1 MKYIKIFLLPFL
13 GLLISLGAIVFYHQ
27 SMDKPEEKMIKAG
40 VLSIDDWDFTKNGP
54 ITLEGK
60 WDIYWDQLLTPDL
73 MEEAKG
79 KEQIDVPFLWKEVN
93 KAEGYATYH
102 LSIKDLPIG
111 EIYSLKM
118 MDYFSA
124 FNLWVDDKLVAST
137 GKVGTSKDQEVP
149 IFDPQVASFAVTES
163 TTDILI
169 QVSNFHYREG
179 GIWYPL
185 VLGTNSQ
192 IHDMTAKQIGLE
204 YILFVVL
211 LIIGFIHIGQYLNRK
226 SDRVPLW
233 FGLYCLTIS
242 FRSTAV
248 GERILGDW
256 FPSIPM
262 ELMMKSSFFWYF
274 LSLPLFLRFISSLYK
289 EEAFPKI
296 NRYFTI
302 FGLLFS
308 AIVLFFPAKIYSS
321 VLIIF
326 NGVMPVIILCVLIMI
341 VKAVYHKRHGA
352 KIVLL
357 CMTIYSFTITYDIL
371 VAQKIIIGR
380 ELTAFGLLI
389 FVLSQSYVTFSKF
402 SSAFKEVDKV
412 QKELMVLNGTL
423 DTKIKER
430 TKELETSKQQLVE
443 MNEQLVHLSYIDGLT
458 GVANRRSFN
467 QKLEEYWQD
476 ALRTQEPFSV
486 MLLDVDFFK
495 QYNDNYGHQQGDKV
509 LMDMASIMLELAL
522 EEKDLVARYG
532 GEEFAILLVNKD
544 STQAVKVAKELK
556 STLAA
561 KQIEHNFSK
570 VCPYLTASIG
580 IATVIP
586 KEELSPSLLILK
598 ADEGLYESKEKGRNT
613 YTAIDV
619 DKVYSH

>member
-1 MKYIKIFLLPFL
+1 MKYVKIFLLPFL
-13 GLLISLGAIVFYHQ
+13 AILIGLFLVIFYHQ
-27 SMDKPEEKMIKAG
+27 SVDKPEKKMVKAG
-40 VLSIDDWDFTKNGP
+40 VLSIDTWSFDKNGP
-54 ITLEGK
+54 IKLEGK
-60 WDIYWDQLLTPDL
+60 WDIYWDQLLSPEL
-73 MEEAKG
+73 MDNAKG
-79 KEQIDVPFLWKEVN
+79 KEQIDVPFLWKEAN
-93 KAEGYATYH
+93 KADGYATYH
-102 LSIKDLPIG
+102 LSIKGLPIG

-124 FNLWVDDKLVAST
+124 FNLWVDDKLVASS
-137 GKVGTSKDQEVP
+137 GEVGTSKEQEVP
-149 IFDPQVASFAVTES
+149 IFDPQVASFTITES

-192 IHDMTAKQIGLE
+192 IHDMTAKQIGFE

-226 SDRVPLW
+226 MDHVPLW

-262 ELMMKSSFFWYF
+262 EWMMKSSFFWYF

-289 EEAFPKI
+289 EEAFPRI

-302 FGLLFS
+302 FGLVFS
-308 AIVLFFPAKIYSS
+308 AIVLFFPAKVYSS
-321 VLIIF
+321 ILIIF
-326 NGVMPVIILCVLIMI
+326 NGVMPIIILCVLIMI

-352 KIVLL
+352 KLVLL
-357 CMTIYSFTITYDIL
+357 CMTIYSFTISYDIL

-402 SSAFKEVDKV
+402 SNAFREVDRV
-412 QKELMVLNGTL
+412 QKELIVLNGSL
-423 DTKIKER
+423 DMKIKER
-430 TKELETSKQQLVE
+430 TKELENSKQLLVE

-467 QKLEEYWQD
+467 QKLEVYWED
-476 ALRTQEPFSV
+476 ARRTQKPFSV

-509 LMDMASIMLELAL
+509 LKDVASVMIELEL

-544 STQAVKVAKELK
+544 SSQAVKVANELK
-556 STLAA
+556 SKLAA

-570 VCPYLTASIG
+570 VGPYLTASIG
-580 IATVIP
+580 IATIIP
-586 KEELSPSLLILK
+586 KEELSPSLLVLK

-613 YTAIDV
+613 YTAIEV
-619 DKVYSH
+619 DMVI